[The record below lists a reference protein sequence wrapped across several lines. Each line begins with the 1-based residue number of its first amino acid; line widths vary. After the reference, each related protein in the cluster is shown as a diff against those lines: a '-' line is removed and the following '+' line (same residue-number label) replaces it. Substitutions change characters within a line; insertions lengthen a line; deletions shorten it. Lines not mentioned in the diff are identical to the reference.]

1 MKKFQEL
8 ELSPRIKEGLFDA
21 GLVETFPI
29 QEKAI
34 GPLLTGQDVIGQ
46 AKTGTGKTA
55 AYIVPMLQTI
65 DTKKLS
71 PQALVLAPT
80 RELAVQIT
88 QEIRRLG
95 KYTGVKVVTIYGG
108 QAITTQIEALAH
120 GVHAVVGTPGRVID
134 LIDRGRLI
142 LDNVQFVVLD
152 EADTML
158 DMGFIEDVE
167 YILNH
172 TPSDR
177 QTCLF
182 SATMPERI
190 IQLANRYMRQPKRIL
205 VDVDEP
211 SVDTLDQYYTTVQ
224 EEDKLSTLLTILEKQ
239 RPSSA
244 IVFCATKSRT
254 DKVAYELKK
263 RHYNAASLHGDLNQ
277 SRRDYVMNLFRTKN
291 LGVLV
296 ATDLACRGIDISHVE
311 CVINYNVPKYP
322 LIYFHR
328 VGRTARAGGKGK
340 SFTLVSRM
348 EYDDYLR
355 IKHMTKAE
363 IKPFYFGKGEPYYD
377 ARDNSRV
384 YTSRVYDG
392 GAKNWSRNG
401 GRRGRHKFN
410 PNRRG
415 NYSPAN

>member
-29 QEKAI
+29 QEEAI

-55 AYIVPMLQTI
+55 AYIVPMLQKI
-65 DTKKLS
+65 DLKKLS
-71 PQALVLAPT
+71 LQALILAPT

-108 QAITTQIEALAH
+108 QAITMQIEALVH
-120 GVHAVVGTPGRVID
+120 GVHIVVGTPGRVID
-134 LIDRGRLI
+134 LINRGRLV
-142 LDNVQFVVLD
+142 LDRVQFVVLD

-172 TPSDR
+172 TSSNR

-190 IQLANRYMRQPKRIL
+190 IQLANKYMRQPKRIL
-205 VDVDEP
+205 VDLDEP

-224 EEDKLSTLLTILEKQ
+224 EENKLSTLLTILEEQ

-244 IVFCATKSRT
+244 IVFCATKNRT
-254 DKVAYELKK
+254 DKIAYELRR
-263 RHYNAASLHGDLNQ
+263 RHYNAASLHGDLSQ

-291 LGVLV
+291 LDVLV

-311 CVINYNVPKYP
+311 CVINYNVPKYS

-363 IKPFYFGKGEPYYD
+363 IKPFYFGKSEPYYD
-377 ARDNSRV
+377 ARDNNRG
-384 YTSRVYDG
+384 YTNKMYGERT
-392 GAKNWSRNG
+392 KNWRRN
-401 GRRGRHKFN
+401 RGRGYHYKFDQ
-410 PNRRG
+410 NRRR
-415 NYSPAN
+415 N